1 MIGRISVKK
10 RYLRGLLAALAP
22 WVVVG
27 WVIADPI
34 SAFIAGMVL
43 LVAILSVMMFDIFSQ
58 P

>member
-1 MIGRISVKK
+1 MKK